1 MSRQSNNLKSW
12 DVQLH
17 RNTFSICL
25 WFKIFKVLYLP
36 EIISK
41 NQTYVKKVGPN
52 RISFW
57 HLLVNLKNKYLFKK
71 VLKWANKKQN
81 NFNIYNAALKKKKK
95 INWWYHYL
103 TTVYQKSWWYDLQF
117 LRYRVWQTEIS
128 NFRPIHFWPFYP
140 LTQKIKILKKWKKLL
155 EILSFYTCLPKV
167 TKTWCMVLETHS
179 ETHNFLSFCI
189 IFSPFTP
196 PTIHK
201 IKNLIKWKKNLGI
214 LLVYTSVP

>member
-41 NQTYVKKVGPN
+41 NQTNVKKVGPN

-71 VLKWANKKQN
+71 VLKWANKEQN
-81 NFNIYNAALKKKKK
+81 NFNIYNAALKK
-95 INWWYHYL
+95 NR
-103 TTVYQKSWWYDLQF
+103 KSTDDTIIWQLCTKNLDDMIYSSWDIEFDRLKLVILGQF
-117 LRYRVWQTEIS
+117 
-128 NFRPIHFWPFYP
+128 
-140 LTQKIKILKKWKKLL
+140 
-155 EILSFYTCLPKV
+155 
-167 TKTWCMVLETHS
+167 
-179 ETHNFLSFCI
+179 
-189 IFSPFTP
+189 IFGPFT
-196 PTIHK
+196 
-201 IKNLIKWKKNLGI
+201 L
-214 LLVYTSVP
+214 